1 MLFVLSVPDLT
12 SKTKEWANDIAKD
25 NVMVYRWNLPETKIL
40 REDTV
45 EISKNLVN
53 LQMRNAGY
61 RLAYLLNKYFG
72 K

>member
-1 MLFVLSVPDLT
+1 
-12 SKTKEWANDIAKD
+12 
-25 NVMVYRWNLPETKIL
+25 MVYRLNLPETKIL
-40 REDTV
+40 REYTV